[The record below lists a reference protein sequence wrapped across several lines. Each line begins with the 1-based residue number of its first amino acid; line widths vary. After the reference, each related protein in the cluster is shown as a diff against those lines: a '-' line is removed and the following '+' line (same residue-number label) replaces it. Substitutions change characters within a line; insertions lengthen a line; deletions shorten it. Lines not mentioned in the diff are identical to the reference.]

1 VSRDGNDP
9 VTPAQPASEP
19 ILAFCSYASKDETSQ
34 QQLRSAVAMLERQGL
49 LRIWHFGELEPGV
62 EWDAEIRR
70 QLDESEIILLLVS
83 RDFLASKYIWEKEVM
98 RAMSRHDKRTARV
111 IPILLK
117 PCDWNHEPLEKLQ
130 ALPQGLQPI
139 SQWKDPDEA
148 WQNVVDGLRKVV
160 TTLRGTQPR
169 PSTSQPTAAELV
181 RNSVRKPRPIFRVVF
196 ALVMLLAL
204 LIALWIWRSQ
214 SKPVVRTEIK
224 PQQTQGRLIVD
235 ARPWAHIDS
244 VTERDGHPLVTNA
257 ETPLNIPVPEGRYT
271 IALRGPNND
280 LRTQDVYVRSDTP
293 GRVVEEFPL
302 PSRET
307 YRAAVERRE

>member
-19 ILAFCSYASKDETSQ
+19 VLAFCSYASKDESSL

-70 QLDESEIILLLVS
+70 QLDASKIILLLIS
-83 RDFLASKYIWEKEVM
+83 RDFMASQYIWEKEVM
-98 RAMSRHDKRTARV
+98 RAMSRHDEKTARV

-117 PCDWNHEPLEKLQ
+117 PCDWKHEPLEKLQ
-130 ALPQGLQPI
+130 ALPQGLKPI
-139 SQWKDPDEA
+139 SQWQDPDEA

-160 TTLRGTQPR
+160 LSLSNAQPR
-169 PSTSQPTAAELV
+169 PPRSQPAGAEPGGSPA
-181 RNSVRKPRPIFRVVF
+181 RNRPILPVVVGL
-196 ALVMLLAL
+196 AVLLAL
-204 LIALWIWRSQ
+204 VVALWISRSR
-214 SKPVVRTEIK
+214 SNPVVRTETAQ
-224 PQQTQGRLIVD
+224 QQTQGRLIVD
-235 ARPWAHIDS
+235 AHPWAHIDA

-271 IALRGPNND
+271 VALQGPNND

-302 PSRET
+302 PSREA